1 MVRNVGEKGIGF
13 PLDVQK
19 TRFRKKLSVK
29 NTESK
34 TSKELVFGKIQKF
47 DRGKPVDDLHLK
59 VISSRSNC

>member
-1 MVRNVGEKGIGF
+1 MLRNVGEKGIGF

-34 TSKELVFGKIQKF
+34 RQKNSFLAKFRNLIGESRLMTSI
-47 DRGKPVDDLHLK
+47 
-59 VISSRSNC
+59 